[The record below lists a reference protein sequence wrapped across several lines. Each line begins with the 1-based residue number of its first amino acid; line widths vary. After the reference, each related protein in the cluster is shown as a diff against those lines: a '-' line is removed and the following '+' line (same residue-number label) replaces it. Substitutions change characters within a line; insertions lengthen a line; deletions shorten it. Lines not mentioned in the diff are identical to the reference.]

1 MPLRFGVQTAF
12 PSLLDGAR
20 LWPTLRTAL
29 RWLLLSTPLGRPLL
43 SATLRPAFAA
53 EAARLLLPTA
63 ARLPS
68 LAAEASEAGAKTLHF
83 VLVQKTI
90 FIFVHHIEEAAHLF
104 GNLGSTDFP
113 ILVLIVPHWVKAPFP
128 FWPALPTE
136 STLRSATL
144 RPALAKSST
153 GRSHALPDIWISR
166 SRGCIFTFI
175 ESVRIQIASVI

>member
-29 RWLLLSTPLGRPLL
+29 RRLLL
-43 SATLRPAFAA
+43 SATLRSAFAA
-53 EAARLLLPTA
+53 LLPSALLASFGPT
-63 ARLPS
+63 
-68 LAAEASEAGAKTLHF
+68 LAAKASEAGAKTLHF
-83 VLVQKTI
+83 GWIQEPI

-113 ILVLIVPHWVKAPFP
+113 ILVLIVPHWVRAPFP

-136 STLRSATL
+136 PTLGSAAL
-144 RPALAKSST
+144 RPALAKASL
-153 GRSHALPDIWISR
+153 RVASR
-166 SRGCIFTFI
+166 PPG
-175 ESVRIQIASVI
+175 